1 MLKYLTLLEAE
12 AYNQLVWQALKDANP
27 SGFLATRWADV
38 IERNGAFYI
47 LAHENFIPEN
57 AVFEQL
63 PSLLDEITDGY

>member
-1 MLKYLTLLEAE
+1 MIKFNTLELAE

-47 LAHENFIPEN
+47 LAHENFIPES

-63 PSLLDEITDGY
+63 PEIEGAD